1 MKNGDEILALP
12 LIGPGFRGPIADWI
26 LSRPPEINCVEV
38 TAEHFFDDRHLVSL
52 SELAG
57 LYSLSVHGLGL
68 SLGTPGPLDEEHLTS
83 FCVLFGRPILTGL
96 VNTWLLLV
104 PMRSTWAI

>member
-38 TAEHFFDDRHLVSL
+38 TAEHLFDDRHLVSL
-52 SELAG
+52 SE
-57 LYSLSVHGLGL
+57 
-68 SLGTPGPLDEEHLTS
+68 
-83 FCVLFGRPILTGL
+83 
-96 VNTWLLLV
+96 
-104 PMRSTWAI
+104 